1 MQLQVKNEKML
12 LAGQWIDA
20 EKTFEVV
27 NPGDNQLIARVPS
40 AKRSDMLFAIEKAE
54 EAFRSTNPW
63 PTHERIRVL
72 NRVAA
77 YMEEHHERFAETIAL
92 EGSKTINEARG
103 EVKRATQTIQISAE
117 EARRLSGET
126 INFDQN
132 EGSEN
137 RVGYSYRFP
146 VGVVGAITPFND
158 PLNLVAHKVGPA
170 IAAGN
175 AIVVKPAS
183 VTPLSALLL
192 AEAFMHAGLPAGML
206 SVVTGS
212 GKEIGEPLVSHPSV
226 QMISFTGGPNAG
238 KRIADQAG
246 VKKMNME
253 LGSNSPVIVLD
264 DADLHDAV
272 KSCVSGAFSAVGQNC
287 IGVQRIYVQQGVYD
301 KFLQAFIERTEELKV
316 GDKLNELTDVGPL
329 IDEKEAKRVESWVK
343 EAVDNG
349 AVLQA
354 GGKREGAYYT
364 PTVLTDVPRTAQIAY
379 EEVFGPVVLIY
390 PVKDIY
396 EAVQKSNDVNY
407 GLQAGIFT
415 SNINYAHF
423 AIQHLHVGGVMVN
436 DSSDYRID
444 AMPFGGVKG
453 SGLGREGVRSAIEA
467 MTEEKVVCFRL
478 QQNVM

>member
-20 EKTFEVV
+20 AKTFDVC
-27 NPGDNQLIARVPS
+27 NPESGQVIARVPAATS
-40 AKRSDMLFAIEKAE
+40 SDMLFAIEKAD
-54 EAFRSTNPW
+54 EAYRSTQPW

-77 YMEEHHERFAETIAL
+77 YMDEYREKFARTIAL

-103 EVKRATQTIQISAE
+103 EVKRAIQTIQISAE
-117 EARRLSGET
+117 EARRINGET
-126 INFDQN
+126 INFDQS

-146 VGVVGAITPFND
+146 VGVIGAITPFND

-192 AEAFMHAGLPAGML
+192 AEAFMEAGLPAGLL
-206 SVVTGS
+206 SVLTGS
-212 GKEIGEPLVSHPSV
+212 GREIGEPLTTHPKV
-226 QMISFTGGPNAG
+226 RMISFTGGPNAG
-238 KRIADQAG
+238 ERIASKAG
-246 VKKMNME
+246 IKKINME
-253 LGSNSPVIVLD
+253 LGSNSPVIVLN
-264 DADLHDAV
+264 DANINDAV
-272 KSCVSGAFSAVGQNC
+272 KACVSGAFSAVGQNC
-287 IGVQRIYVQQGVYD
+287 IGVQRIYVEKESYAA
-301 KFLQAFIERTEELKV
+301 FMQAFVERTAELKV
-316 GDKLNELTDVGPL
+316 GEKLDELTDMGPM
-329 IDEKEAKRVESWVK
+329 ISEEEAIRVESWVN
-343 EAVDNG
+343 EALYDG
-349 AVLQA
+349 ATLQF
-354 GGKREGAYYT
+354 GGKREGAFFS
-364 PTVLTDVPRTAQIAY
+364 PTILTEVPSTAKIAK
-379 EEVFGPVVLIY
+379 EEVFGPVV
-390 PVKDIY
+390 VVN
-396 EAVQKSNDVNY
+396 AVDDLYQAVESSNDVNY

-415 SNINYAHF
+415 ENIDKAYYAIHN
-423 AIQHLHVGGVMVN
+423 LHVGGVMVN
-436 DSSDYRID
+436 DTSDYRID

-478 QQNVM
+478 QQVM